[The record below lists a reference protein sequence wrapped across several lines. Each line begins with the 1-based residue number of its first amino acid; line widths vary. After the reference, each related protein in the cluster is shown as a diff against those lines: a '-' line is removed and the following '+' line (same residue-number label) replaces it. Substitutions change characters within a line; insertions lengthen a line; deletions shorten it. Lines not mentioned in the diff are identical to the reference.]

1 MREKSPYS
9 VLFWYAFSRIKTE
22 YEEILRISPNSVQMG
37 KNTDQN
43 NSEYEH
49 ILRSVFYLSKTD
61 DAILKG

>member
-9 VLFWYAFSRIKTE
+9 ELFWYTFSRIQTE
-22 YEEILRISPNSVQMG
+22 YEEILRISPNSVRMG

-43 NSEYEH
+43 NSKYEH
-49 ILRSVFYLSKTD
+49 FLRSIFYLSKTD